1 MRLSEDGRVRAALLR
16 TLAAPR
22 ASDLWTLRAALLEA
36 GLAPGSEVWSILGG
50 FREFLERLD
59 TGTSSREYSE
69 LASKLDIGAV
79 GGIALEQILESE
91 DSGDLAQRLLM
102 GLVSEGLMVAATRQ
116 HVKAWKG
123 ELASVYRS
131 AAWFLYENLW
141 RWAEGQKPDL
151 PADERRELLD
161 QLFAPL
167 HDPESPEESKT
178 ILVGRLFQ
186 VLLAARL
193 ADELD

>member
-1 MRLSEDGRVRAALLR
+1 MKLSGDGRVRVALR
-16 TLAAPR
+16 KVLAAPQVR
-22 ASDLWTLRAALLEA
+22 DLWTVRAELLQA
-36 GLAPGSEVWSILGG
+36 GLAPDSQVWPILSG
-50 FREFLERLD
+50 FQEFLGRLE
-59 TGTSSREYSE
+59 TGSSSRDHSE

-91 DSGDLAQRLLM
+91 TSGDLAQRLLM

-131 AAWFLYENLW
+131 AAWLLYEELW
-141 RWAEGQKPDL
+141 RWTEGQKPDL
-151 PADERRELLD
+151 PADERRRLLD
-161 QLFAPL
+161 RLFDPL
-167 HDPESPEESKT
+167 HDSETPEESKT
-178 ILVGRLFQ
+178 ILVVRLFQ
-186 VLLAARL
+186 VLLATRF

>member
-1 MRLSEDGRVRAALLR
+1 MKQPGDGRVRAALLKV
-16 TLAAPR
+16 LAAPR
-22 ASDLWTLRAALLEA
+22 ASDLWALRAALLES
-36 GLAPGSEVWSILGG
+36 GLAPDSEVWPILGG

-91 DSGDLAQRLLM
+91 NRGDLAQRLLM

-131 AAWFLYENLW
+131 AAWFLYGNLW

-151 PADERRELLD
+151 PAGERRILLD

-167 HDPESPEESKT
+167 HDPDSPDESKT

-193 ADELD
+193 AEQLD